1 MAGTRLKNVNWNPG
15 NDEGN
20 AESWERVIVA
30 VLLDLRDELNALR
43 NEFVGLNRIVG
54 CGNAIDIPNILRR
67 IDNNTKK
74 QTHKRKKA

>member
-1 MAGTRLKNVNWNPG
+1 LKDVDWIPG
-15 NDEGN
+15 NSEGQ
-20 AESWERVIVA
+20 AENWERVIVA
-30 VLLDLRDELNALR
+30 VLLDLRDEIKGLR

-74 QTHKRKKA
+74 RTYKRKKA